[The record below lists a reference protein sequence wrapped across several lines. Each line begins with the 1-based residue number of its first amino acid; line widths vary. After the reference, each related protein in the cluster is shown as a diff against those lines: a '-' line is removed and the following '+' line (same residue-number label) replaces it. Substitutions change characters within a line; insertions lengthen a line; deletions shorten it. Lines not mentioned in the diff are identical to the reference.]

1 MAVTA
6 DNQYSFAA
14 LEVAK
19 DDIFKVEAW
28 DLVQIPDPLEDD
40 LQVNTFVEESNSV
53 VVFNVLIDMA
63 VVSEKLQEG
72 ISEYLIGDEENF
84 KNNIPFNL
92 VIYPELTYVKL
103 KKKSLKVNEN
113 QEIPASLTLVEGTS
127 SNSSTLDIFN
137 YQLLFTSIATVETAP
152 TLKERIDTF
161 VRNNQGV
168 SIELDGSYTAIGN
181 YEFAKL
187 GIPYFENGERR
198 VNITWNMDFDFV
210 LRGVFTEEVEW
221 SINSIPLKIL
231 GGGYS
236 IAYSGSPSQFEN
248 ENNVKG
254 EVEGRSLGWNFT
266 LPYTLSPLMTL
277 LRDSWIMPLE
287 NNNEAFS
294 SSLVLGYKEGVFIRF
309 WNVKVKDARFVYE
322 AGKIIALNI
331 TMFEVR

>member
-1 MAVTA
+1 M
-6 DNQYSFAA
+6 
-14 LEVAK
+14 
-19 DDIFKVEAW
+19 
-28 DLVQIPDPLEDD
+28 VQIPDPLEDD

-198 VNITWNMDFDFV
+198 VNIT
-210 LRGVFTEEVEW
+210 
-221 SINSIPLKIL
+221 
-231 GGGYS
+231 
-236 IAYSGSPSQFEN
+236 
-248 ENNVKG
+248 
-254 EVEGRSLGWNFT
+254 
-266 LPYTLSPLMTL
+266 
-277 LRDSWIMPLE
+277 
-287 NNNEAFS
+287 
-294 SSLVLGYKEGVFIRF
+294 
-309 WNVKVKDARFVYE
+309 
-322 AGKIIALNI
+322 
-331 TMFEVR
+331 